1 MRLAVPAENPAREH
15 SEESERLDQTGLRR
29 VRSRGDQARRVLRA
43 ATLIGVVVLG
53 FGIAVGMYVGR
64 PSVPATV
71 LVLADL
77 LASTGGLVA
86 HRFVSWAE
94 VLTKNRSRR
103 ERGPGS

>member
-15 SEESERLDQTGLRR
+15 SEGSERRDQTGLRR
-29 VRSRGDQARRVLRA
+29 VRSRGDRARRVLRV
-43 ATLIGVVVLG
+43 ATLIGVVILG
-53 FGIAVGMYVGR
+53 FGIAVGMSVGG

-71 LVLADL
+71 LVLAGL

-86 HRFVSWAE
+86 HRFVSWTE
-94 VLTKNRSRR
+94 VSTKNPSRR